1 MLFLYTR
8 EQKQLALREKIGK
21 MPIVPGRI
29 LEAEASDS
37 SQGNMS
43 IYQPHKAMK
52 KPHPENKNARPY
64 LSIGLSTGI
73 DLAL

>member
-8 EQKQLALREKIGK
+8 EQKQLALREKMGK

-43 IYQPHKAMK
+43 ILKF
-52 KPHPENKNARPY
+52 HPRVCP
-64 LSIGLSTGI
+64 
-73 DLAL
+73 DLL